1 MPEGI
6 DVYFDNAGE
15 EVLDAVIPTMAR
27 EGLMLLCGAT
37 STYNQW
43 KHRGG
48 LTNLAQAIV
57 K

>member
-15 EVLDAVIPTMAR
+15 EVLDAVIPAMAK
-27 EGLMLLCGAT
+27 EGLVLLCGAT

-48 LTNLAQAIV
+48 LTNLA
-57 K
+57 